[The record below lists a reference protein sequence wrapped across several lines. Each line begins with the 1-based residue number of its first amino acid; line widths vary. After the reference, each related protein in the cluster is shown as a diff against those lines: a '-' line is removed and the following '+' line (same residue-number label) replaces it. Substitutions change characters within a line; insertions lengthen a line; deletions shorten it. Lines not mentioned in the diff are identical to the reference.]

1 MAKRVYLRS
10 FSLADAPVILRWGKD
25 DYYYHYA
32 GFSRYQNLAQAE
44 LAAKQYAARDNSYAI
59 CLQETQQV
67 IGLVELY
74 ERGTNDQELLQTKEV
89 GFLLDKSFSGHGYM
103 TEALQLIFAYAFNQL
118 DQTEIWAGT
127 FAHNLKSQ
135 KLLQRLGFKY
145 VYFVDLSK
153 ISHLFSYQEK
163 YYLLDRKEWLKIN
176 ANTES

>member
-1 MAKRVYLRS
+1 MAKRIYLRP
-10 FSLADAPVILRWGKD
+10 FNLADAPVILRWGKD

-103 TEALQLIFAYAFNQL
+103 TEALQLI
-118 DQTEIWAGT
+118 
-127 FAHNLKSQ
+127 
-135 KLLQRLGFKY
+135 LLML
-145 VYFVDLSK
+145 L
-153 ISHLFSYQEK
+153 ISLTKPKFGRG
-163 YYLLDRKEWLKIN
+163 LLPI
-176 ANTES
+176 T